1 MIAAL
6 DVQYHGNTATTAMV
20 VFGVWS
26 DHVPVSEIV
35 VEVSD
40 VAEYVPGQFFQRE
53 LPCLLQAI
61 AQCSIPLSTIVIDG
75 YVWLDDA
82 GRKGLGAKLF
92 EALDQKTAIVGVAKT
107 RFHEAPAVEV
117 LRGSSK
123 NPLFV
128 TAAGM
133 DVNAAAVHV
142 KSMHGEFRIPTILR
156 LVDQLARRIV
166 LAADKSYFS

>member
-6 DVQYHGNTATTAMV
+6 DVHYHGNTATAAMV
-20 VFGVWS
+20 VFGEWS
-26 DHVPVSEIV
+26 EHVPASEIV
-35 VEVSD
+35 VEVSE

-61 AQCSIPLSTIVIDG
+61 AQCSISLSTIVIDG

-92 EALDQKTAIVGVAKT
+92 EALDQKTAIIGVAKT

-123 NPLFV
+123 SPLFV
-128 TAAGM
+128 TSVGL
-133 DVNAAAVHV
+133 DINAAAAHV
-142 KSMHGEFRIPTILR
+142 KSMHGEFRIPTMLR
-156 LVDQLARRIV
+156 LADQLARRIV
-166 LAADKSYFS
+166 VPMDRADFS